1 MILSNTHIRA
11 ALNEGRLIIDPLPED
26 DQIDSTSIDLRV
38 GEPLW
43 VWNPALRE
51 MKEEKLRIDVDQF
64 DFKRLSEQYLIE
76 APKEASGK
84 YIIKPQMVYLA
95 STCEKIKL
103 PLGSRL
109 SGRIEGKS
117 SLARL
122 GLVVHMTAPTIHCGS
137 GFGIIALEIY
147 NHGPFSI
154 DITPGSSRICQ
165 LIIEEVSSEPEERT
179 GRIFSAQKNPKG

>member
-11 ALNEGRLIIDPLPED
+11 ALKDKRLIIDPLPEE
-26 DQIDSTSIDLRV
+26 DQIDSTSIDLRM

-43 VWNPALRE
+43 VWNLAL
-51 MKEEKLRIDVDQF
+51 KEKKEQDFRIDIDQF
-64 DFKRLSEQYLIE
+64 DFKGLSEHYLIE
-76 APKEASGK
+76 TPKEPSGK

-95 STCEKIKL
+95 STYEKIKL
-103 PLGSRL
+103 PAGSRL

-147 NHGPFSI
+147 NHVPFSL
-154 DITPGSSRICQ
+154 DVTPGVSRICQ
-165 LIIEEVSSEPEERT
+165 LIVEEVSSEPEERRT
-179 GRIFSAQKNPKG
+179 RMFSAQRDPKG